1 MEQQNR
7 TDRGRLSERW
17 FRSSSRR
24 LNWKYKEPQEDDNV
38 VKGTSHRVIVVKS
51 PDKRYFKEAIF
62 IVRDDIFRE
71 SGANEESV
79 LREAR
84 KIANSY
90 MGRLKTRRNGRTNAI
105 LRLPV
110 PIFAAGAAVTG
121 IAWLTARLC
130 GL

>member
-1 MEQQNR
+1 M
-7 TDRGRLSERW
+7 
-17 FRSSSRR
+17 
-24 LNWKYKEPQEDDNV
+24 

-71 SGANEESV
+71 FGADEESV

-90 MGRLKTRRNGRTNAI
+90 IGRLKTRRRDRTSAI

-121 IAWLTARLC
+121 IAWLAAKLC
-130 GL
+130 EL